1 LFISES
7 GSNVNH
13 LIDGF
18 FDDFARR
25 LFSRAGMQIE
35 LYSGQHTLSQI
46 DEIEEGQ
53 ACKPSKF
60 QRFRVSEFEAG
71 KSIFSFIRS
80 QRFA

>member
-1 LFISES
+1 
-7 GSNVNH
+7 

-18 FDDFARR
+18 FDDLARK

-35 LYSGQHTLSQI
+35 LYSGEHTPSQI

-53 ACKPSKF
+53 ACKPSEF
-60 QRFRVSEFEAG
+60 QSFRVSEFQSFRISEFQAG
-71 KSIFSFIRS
+71 KSIFSFIGS